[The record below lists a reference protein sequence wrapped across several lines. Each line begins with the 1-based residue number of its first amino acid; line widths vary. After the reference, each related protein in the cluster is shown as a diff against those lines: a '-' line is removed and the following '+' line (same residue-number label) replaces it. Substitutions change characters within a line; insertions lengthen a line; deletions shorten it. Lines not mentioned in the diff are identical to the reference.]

1 MGGKGSDVCAAH
13 WHEVTKQTKH
23 TKPRS
28 TGSLASC
35 PRAASHILEGQFV
48 PERAAGT
55 GTASTNREPGT
66 ASRVAATHE
75 RASSEMSGVVDIV
88 TSEHRIQSLAVK
100 RVAVLGAG
108 ITGSATALFL
118 ARRRVRVTL
127 VDAAE
132 RPFDRASRWNEGKIH
147 LGYLYAADPSLATAR
162 RLLPGGLAFRDLV
175 EELIGCSIDRA
186 IAHSDDTY
194 VIHRESVT
202 SAEQAAH
209 YFDAVA
215 ALAARH
221 PDAARYLVPADGA
234 RPRRL
239 TSSELEAHC
248 DTRAIAAGFVVPE
261 RSVSTRWIADRFV
274 AALDSEPRI
283 EQRMQTRIVSVRRL
297 SDGDSAWFVE
307 TSAGTE
313 GPFDIVVNA
322 LWEGRLAI
330 DATVG
335 LSPPP
340 TWSHRFRLSAFV
352 TTSREVN
359 VPNTVIATG
368 PFGDVKNY
376 NGRDLYLSWYQA
388 GLMAEGSG
396 LEAPC
401 VPTPDAARRSR
412 LVCEIVDR
420 LGRIVP
426 SLGALASCLEDVRVE
441 GGWVYAAGQ
450 GSLSDPRST
459 LHRRDRI
466 GIVRAGSYISVDT
479 GKYSIAPWL
488 AREVAEMIS

>member
-1 MGGKGSDVCAAH
+1 M
-13 WHEVTKQTKH
+13 
-23 TKPRS
+23 
-28 TGSLASC
+28 
-35 PRAASHILEGQFV
+35 
-48 PERAAGT
+48 
-55 GTASTNREPGT
+55 
-66 ASRVAATHE
+66 
-75 RASSEMSGVVDIV
+75 GVVDIV
-88 TSEHRIQSLAVK
+88 ALEHRIQSLVVK

-127 VDAAE
+127 FDAAD

-194 VIHRESVT
+194 VIHRQSVT
-202 SAEQAAH
+202 SAEQAAY

-215 ALAARH
+215 ALAASH
-221 PDAARYLVPADGA
+221 PDAARYLVPAD
-234 RPRRL
+234 RTQPRRL
-239 TSSELEAHC
+239 TSSELETNY
-248 DTRAIAAGFVVPE
+248 DTSAIAAGFVVPE

-274 AALDSEPRI
+274 AALDSEPGI
-283 EQRMQTRIVSVRRL
+283 EQRLRTRIVSVRH
-297 SDGDSAWFVE
+297 STAAVDSALFVE

-313 GPFDIVVNA
+313 GPFDVVVNA
-322 LWEGRLAI
+322 LWESRLAI
-330 DATVG
+330 DATIG
-335 LSPPP
+335 LPPPP

-352 TTSREVN
+352 TTSRDVN
-359 VPNTVIATG
+359 VPSTVIATG

-388 GLMAEGSG
+388 GLMAEGSA

-401 VPTPDAARRSR
+401 VPVLDAARHSC
-412 LVCEIVDR
+412 LVGEIVDH

-426 SLGALASCLEDVRVE
+426 SVSGLPSCLEHIRVE

-450 GSLSDPRST
+450 GSLADPKST

-466 GIVRAGSYISVDT
+466 GITRAGSYISVDT

-488 AREVAEMIS
+488 AREVAGTIV